1 MIYLTGVKAYRLHAR
16 LPACSRAEEK
26 EDDTMQTAEI
36 HDYARR
42 LWESHGLKAIAEA
55 AQKARSFEER
65 GASERAR
72 NWRRIE
78 AVLLE
83 MRGPPRS

>member
-1 MIYLTGVKAYRLHAR
+1 MHDCPLAPVLKK
-16 LPACSRAEEK
+16 K
-26 EDDTMQTAEI
+26 EDDAMQTVEI
-36 HDYARR
+36 HDYARQ
-42 LWESHGLKAIAEA
+42 LWEAHGLKAIAEA

-65 GASERAR
+65 GESERAR

>member
-1 MIYLTGVKAYRLHAR
+1 MHDCQLALVLKK
-16 LPACSRAEEK
+16 K
-26 EDDTMQTAEI
+26 EDDAMQTVEI
-36 HDYARR
+36 HDYARQ
-42 LWESHGLKAIAEA
+42 LWKAHGLKAIAEA

-65 GASERAR
+65 GENERAR

-83 MRGPPRS
+83 MRGPRQS

>member
-1 MIYLTGVKAYRLHAR
+1 MHDCPLALVLKT
-16 LPACSRAEEK
+16 K
-26 EDDTMQTAEI
+26 EDDAMQTVEI
-36 HDYARR
+36 HDYARQ
-42 LWESHGLKAIAEA
+42 LWEAHGLKAIAEA

-65 GASERAR
+65 GESERAR

-83 MRGPPRS
+83 MRGPHRS

>member
-1 MIYLTGVKAYRLHAR
+1 MLCKPWKYTSTRGSSGK
-16 LPACSRAEEK
+16 PTE
-26 EDDTMQTAEI
+26 
-36 HDYARR
+36 
-42 LWESHGLKAIAEA
+42 LKAIAEA

-65 GASERAR
+65 GESERAR

-83 MRGPPRS
+83 MRGPHRS

>member
-1 MIYLTGVKAYRLHAR
+1 MHDCPLALELKK
-16 LPACSRAEEK
+16 K
-26 EDDTMQTAEI
+26 EDEAMQTVEI
-36 HDYARR
+36 HDYARQ
-42 LWESHGLKAIAEA
+42 LWEAHGLKAIAEA

-65 GASERAR
+65 GESERAR

-83 MRGPPRS
+83 MRGPHRS